1 MVSYI
6 VNFITSDEEKG
17 AYFALQSSECSIE
30 DIYKTEFVTKLNQL
44 VGNGDKSPEG
54 IFVFQIIKKWKDVFI
69 KFIKAASKNIPEL
82 QSVIALVSKL
92 DEGKCLGVLL
102 NCSVDA
108 IETKRII
115 LKMQEL
121 ESGITTTEQ
130 FNDFLN
136 KYSVLFE
143 HYRLLSYP
151 YNKTIR
157 FGQQKRE
164 LRKCRYCG
172 CSMSDNATFKTDAHT
187 ISNCLG
193 NLAYFTNDECDEC
206 NKKFGATIEQEF
218 LRYMSLSRA
227 ISGQF
232 EKFRAYKAQTSS
244 FELGVNPDNNKLE
257 INITDYSK
265 AYIKKGKSEIVLDG
279 GYIDFS
285 DVYRAMVKF
294 VIGMLP
300 DAEIIHF
307 KETISWINKKNAIV
321 LPNVKERIHRE
332 PVVHPFIN
340 MYFRK
345 NDSESLPYLC
355 ADLHVLHYEFV
366 FMIPGCELDSNVFP
380 SSIMDDFLKLYE
392 SNENW
397 NDISMNYDEP
407 TKMYLHISFEQLEE
421 KEP

>member
-157 FGQQKRE
+157 FGQQKR
-164 LRKCRYCG
+164 
-172 CSMSDNATFKTDAHT
+172 
-187 ISNCLG
+187 
-193 NLAYFTNDECDEC
+193 
-206 NKKFGATIEQEF
+206 
-218 LRYMSLSRA
+218 
-227 ISGQF
+227 
-232 EKFRAYKAQTSS
+232 
-244 FELGVNPDNNKLE
+244 
-257 INITDYSK
+257 
-265 AYIKKGKSEIVLDG
+265 
-279 GYIDFS
+279 
-285 DVYRAMVKF
+285 
-294 VIGMLP
+294 
-300 DAEIIHF
+300 
-307 KETISWINKKNAIV
+307 
-321 LPNVKERIHRE
+321 
-332 PVVHPFIN
+332 
-340 MYFRK
+340 
-345 NDSESLPYLC
+345 
-355 ADLHVLHYEFV
+355 
-366 FMIPGCELDSNVFP
+366 
-380 SSIMDDFLKLYE
+380 
-392 SNENW
+392 
-397 NDISMNYDEP
+397 
-407 TKMYLHISFEQLEE
+407 
-421 KEP
+421 